1 MVSYGGDCVKIGN
14 EVSKPANLQ
23 GNHSEADTLVAY
35 HAAASEG
42 RVVIRATDTDIL
54 IILLG
59 MIAKHQEEQH
69 PVGYTSITMDVGSG
83 NSQRYIDV
91 SQLFFALEE
100 KFAGVTFSLFG
111 LNNVSRCDIISFHR

>member
-1 MVSYGGDCVKIGN
+1 MKIGN

-69 PVGYTSITMDVGSG
+69 PVGYTSITM
-83 NSQRYIDV
+83 YV
-91 SQLFFALEE
+91 SKFRQLPALY
-100 KFAGVTFSLFG
+100 
-111 LNNVSRCDIISFHR
+111 RCQSTIFCT